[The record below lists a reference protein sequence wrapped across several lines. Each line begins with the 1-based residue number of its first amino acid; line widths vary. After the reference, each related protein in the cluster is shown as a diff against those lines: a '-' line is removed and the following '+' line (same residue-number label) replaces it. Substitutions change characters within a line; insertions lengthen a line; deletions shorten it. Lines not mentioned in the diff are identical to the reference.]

1 MDKKQM
7 HGAISPYVVIS
18 YFLGKNAMSILC
30 AKPFTWT
37 EPFSTTIFCQHVSL
51 QESHRG
57 TARYTSGTFYL
68 QFQMKWE
75 ENKPRSICTAQ
86 PFDLLWESFRWW
98 QKKDTRNKE
107 LPFNMYRKGCV
118 SSKRTAILGVP
129 NKQDILNFQSATT
142 NYSFQTKRVSY
153 IFYMNR
159 TTWFHW
165 GKILYHQD
173 NLTAGTGIILKF
185 TGGCGKVSCRNRA
198 SRYSFTCIYPWSL
211 STYGGCGVLI
221 WKKRLGRQRRI
232 MLKIKELTAS
242 PYYFDCLTIPHSKE

>member
-51 QESHRG
+51 QESHHG
-57 TARYTSGTFYL
+57 MAKYTSGTFYL
-68 QFQMKWE
+68 QFQTKWE

-98 QKKDTRNKE
+98 EKKDTRNKE

-118 SSKRTAILGVP
+118 SLRREQPSLELLLSRTSLIFRVQLQTTVFRQKG
-129 NKQDILNFQSATT
+129 SATFSIWT
-142 NYSFQTKRVSY
+142 ELHGFTEERFYITK
-153 IFYMNR
+153 
-159 TTWFHW
+159 TT
-165 GKILYHQD
+165 
-173 NLTAGTGIILKF
+173 
-185 TGGCGKVSCRNRA
+185 
-198 SRYSFTCIYPWSL
+198 
-211 STYGGCGVLI
+211 
-221 WKKRLGRQRRI
+221 
-232 MLKIKELTAS
+232 
-242 PYYFDCLTIPHSKE
+242 